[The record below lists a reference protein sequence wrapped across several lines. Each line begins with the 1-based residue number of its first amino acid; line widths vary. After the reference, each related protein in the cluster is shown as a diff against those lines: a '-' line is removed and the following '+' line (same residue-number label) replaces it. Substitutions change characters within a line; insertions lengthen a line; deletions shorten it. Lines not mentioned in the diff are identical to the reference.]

1 MTYNI
6 LANCYSETALAKEKL
21 YPYCPLEYLEF
32 KYRRIL
38 LVHEIKSDITF
49 LFGDHLRNFV
59 VYINLFVFP

>member
-38 LVHEIKSDITF
+38 LVHEIKSNIT
-49 LFGDHLRNFV
+49 FGDHLIKFV
-59 VYINLFVFP
+59 LTQLF